1 MVVDVMV
8 VMDVSPLTGSV
19 PRQNPVLP
27 SRSSLPARG
36 PTCLDRKWQLRTVL
50 HRPTTTCC
58 CRRVALLR
66 SKRRPPP
73 NNVGLDLKSKNPFSY
88 FYFYFPSR
96 REESRERERGE

>member
-8 VMDVSPLTGSV
+8 MDLVVSPLTGSV

-27 SRSSLPARG
+27 SHSSLPLRG

-58 CRRVALLR
+58 CRVALR
-66 SKRRPPP
+66 SNRRPP
-73 NNVGLDLKSKNPFSY
+73 NNALRRRALSNRHVSISRIIVGGGRWPRSV
-88 FYFYFPSR
+88 
-96 REESRERERGE
+96 